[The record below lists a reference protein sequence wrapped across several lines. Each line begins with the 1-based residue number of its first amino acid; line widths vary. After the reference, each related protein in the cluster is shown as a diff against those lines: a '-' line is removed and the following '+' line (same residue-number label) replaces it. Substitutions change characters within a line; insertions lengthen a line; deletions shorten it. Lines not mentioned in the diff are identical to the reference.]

1 MRRFAPALA
10 LTLGAL
16 LPAASATPAATS
28 TATAN
33 ARATFPVTVTHA
45 LGQTTV
51 PARPTRVVALGPHA
65 LDLLLSLGVQP
76 VGYGEAA
83 QLGVKT
89 FGSPIRQ
96 IKYLGSRVTSAPL
109 YVGDRFK
116 PNMELLASLKPDLI
130 VGEDY
135 ASAAYPAL
143 NRVAPTLLFTGTHSG
158 DWQKSLPVLARALGR
173 EDRAAAVLTR
183 SRAVLN
189 EARGALAPW
198 AGQRALVVWNSG
210 GQNRELYTVLGPKD
224 WTGGLI
230 QDLGFRLALPG
241 APDPAMTEGYRTLSV
256 EALGALDPD
265 VVFVVA
271 SGTNTPTRAANDWK
285 ASALAGRLRASR
297 AGRVYFVPIQ
307 LMGRIRGP
315 VATELATREVR
326 RQLGAR

>member
-10 LTLGAL
+10 LTLCAL
-16 LPAASATPAATS
+16 LPAASAGNAAPASAS
-28 TATAN
+28 
-33 ARATFPVTVTHA
+33 FPVTVTHA

-83 QLGVKT
+83 QLGVKE

-116 PNMELLASLKPDLI
+116 PNLELLASLKPDLI
-130 VGEDY
+130 VGEDF

-173 EDRAAAVLTR
+173 EDRAAAVLAR
-183 SRAVLN
+183 SRAVTD
-189 EARGALAPW
+189 EARAALTPW
-198 AGQRALVVWNSG
+198 QGQRALVVWNSG
-210 GQNRELYTVLGPKD
+210 GANRDLYTVLGPKD
-224 WTGGLI
+224 WTGGLL
-230 QDLGFRLALPG
+230 QDLGFRLVLPG
-241 APDPAMTEGYRTLSV
+241 SPDPTLAEGYRALSV

-271 SGTNTPTRAANDWK
+271 SGTNTPARAASDWK
-285 ASALAGRLRASR
+285 ASALAQRLRASR
-297 AGRVYFVPIQ
+297 AGRVYFMPIQ
-307 LMGRIRGP
+307 LVGRIRGP
-315 VATELATREVR
+315 IATELTTREIR